1 MPHGRRRFLKI
12 CMPCPSALSKN
23 FLNMFKKFWMCWKVL
38 DVFKKFLAMFK
49 NFEHIF
55 FFKFFPFLVI
65 LHHIQIFWTRPK
77 NFEHVQNFLTTFKI
91 FWSRSKILDGADGQG
106 ISRWTFD
113 QIYKVGFLHFSTM
126 KKEKIDFFSGFATS

>member
-1 MPHGRRRFLKI
+1 MY
-12 CMPCPSALSKN
+12 SYALSICSVQK

-38 DVFKKFLAMFK
+38 DVFKKILAMFK

-91 FWSRSKILDGADGQG
+91 FWSRSKILDGADGLG
-106 ISRWTFD
+106 IRINVTCNSCLASFAKLRTSLETLQVCLLYYYWTP
-113 QIYKVGFLHFSTM
+113 ITRK
-126 KKEKIDFFSGFATS
+126 